1 MTSELDS
8 TTRSVGDRAR
18 DRAYQRDFWPG
29 MIGYAV
35 VLTVVILWGHLD
47 GASGWRLGW
56 ALLPVIPAL
65 WIVRAVVRRVQ
76 RIDDYQ
82 QRLLLQ
88 ALAVGF
94 AIAMLAALTVGFLG
108 VAGLALPAA
117 GWIIYGAGMLG
128 WVVTSAIT
136 RAR

>member
-1 MTSELDS
+1 
-8 TTRSVGDRAR
+8 
-18 DRAYQRDFWPG
+18 